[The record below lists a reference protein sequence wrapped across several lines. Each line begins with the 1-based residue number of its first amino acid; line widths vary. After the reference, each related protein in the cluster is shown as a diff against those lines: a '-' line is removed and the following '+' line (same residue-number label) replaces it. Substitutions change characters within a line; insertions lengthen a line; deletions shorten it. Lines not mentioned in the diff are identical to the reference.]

1 MLRQGWCVIW
11 VQSIINWPPE
21 HAEMGKIEA
30 ALIRAAQ
37 AARELARMHGE
48 PIVVW
53 RDGKVVLGSVNDV
66 QTTKKAD

>member
-1 MLRQGWCVIW
+1 M
-11 VQSIINWPPE
+11 INWPPE

-37 AARELARMHGE
+37 AARDLARMHGE

-53 RDGKVVLGSVNDV
+53 RDGKVVLELVDDV
-66 QTTKKAD
+66 QTAKEAD

>member
-1 MLRQGWCVIW
+1 M
-11 VQSIINWPPE
+11 INWPPD

-53 RDGKVVLGSVNDV
+53 RDGEVVLEPVDDV
-66 QTTKKAD
+66 QATK

>member
-1 MLRQGWCVIW
+1 
-11 VQSIINWPPE
+11 
-21 HAEMGKIEA
+21 MGKIEA